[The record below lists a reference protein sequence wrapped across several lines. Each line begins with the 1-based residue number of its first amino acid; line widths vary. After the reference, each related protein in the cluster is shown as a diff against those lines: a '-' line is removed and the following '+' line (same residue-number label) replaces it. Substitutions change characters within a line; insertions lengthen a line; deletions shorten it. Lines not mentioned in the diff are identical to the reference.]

1 MVTLPRREAS
11 EIGSLP
17 GVFSH
22 GPPTNSGAAR
32 FKGVGCSIGPAVGPS
47 CKRTARPTAIRIKTS
62 HFPRDAGRVIAAL
75 VIAFPQSVSKRR
87 DFAKDLDR
95 PFGLSQLVEEFLVVF

>member
-1 MVTLPRREAS
+1 MVTLPRRAAS

-32 FKGVGCSIGPAVGPS
+32 FKGVGCSIGPAVGAS
-47 CKRTARPTAIRIKTS
+47 CKRTARPTAIR
-62 HFPRDAGRVIAAL
+62 FPRDAGRVIAEL

-87 DFAKDLDR
+87 DLAKDLDR
-95 PFGLSQLVEEFLVVF
+95 PFGFSQLVEEFLV